1 MYYDSAFWVCHTK
14 TNSSDVQKESHIG
27 KKKIVRWELKIK
39 KKKLKNKNRRKVIK
53 VRKSFFAFVNEFMFH
68 FVVTAFL
75 SLHSWARKNSSRP
88 DFPFRHRFHLVVGFR
103 FGYGMPTESVNESGT
118 CPLTC
123 YETWIWSVIS
133 TRLYPGYRGSF
144 HVQPTCREISSDRG
158 TYHEISNGLLGC

>member
-14 TNSSDVQKESHIG
+14 TNSSDVQTESHIG

-75 SLHSWARKNSSRP
+75 SLHSWGKRI
-88 DFPFRHRFHLVVGFR
+88 LVVPIFH
-103 FGYGMPTESVNESGT
+103 FGATTISI
-118 CPLTC
+118 LHFDIAF
-123 YETWIWSVIS
+123 IWSWAS
-133 TRLYPGYRGSF
+133 ASATG
-144 HVQPTCREISSDRG
+144 CRPRA
-158 TYHEISNGLLGC
+158 

>member
-14 TNSSDVQKESHIG
+14 TNSSDVQTESHIG

-75 SLHSWARKNSSRP
+75 SLHSWAKKNSSRP
-88 DFPFRHRFHLVVGFR
+88 DFPFR
-103 FGYGMPTESVNESGT
+103 GYYDLHSILTSLSSGRGL
-118 CPLTC
+118 PL
-123 YETWIWSVIS
+123 
-133 TRLYPGYRGSF
+133 RLR
-144 HVQPTCREISSDRG
+144 DA
-158 TYHEISNGLLGC
+158 